1 MIKNKI
7 YRYLGRNGMVTTPV
21 LLEGVTPIIM
31 YRLIADKD
39 MMLTNGRI
47 TTMQVDVFAD
57 EVDNWYEISAP
68 VVTE

>member
-1 MIKNKI
+1 MTQNKI

-39 MMLTNGRI
+39 MILTNGKLQAHQI
-47 TTMQVDVFAD
+47 DVFED
-57 EVDNWYEISAP
+57 ELNDWYEIAKAI
-68 VVTE
+68 ED